1 MRFLRYEI
9 EKEVRAVQW
18 YVECNIL
25 TMRNFFQLIKIPE
38 AEDKTQLALGL
49 VRRKEASV
57 AMLIRRVEAGDQES
71 VLRLLRTA
79 FYPYEPCAVGLD
91 LCPLGYR

>member
-1 MRFLRYEI
+1 ME
-9 EKEVRAVQW
+9 W

-25 TMRNFFQLIKIPE
+25 AMRNFFQLIKIPE

-57 AMLIRRVEAGDQES
+57 AMLIRRVEAGDQEN
-71 VLRLLRTA
+71 VLRLLRTD